1 MKAGIVGSWAKQKDT
16 ARLRRTF
23 LLIWRSHPS
32 SAMASLALVLCQA
45 FLPVALLFII
55 KQVVDVI
62 AMAYEQQ
69 VSVPTDKVIELI
81 VLGGVV
87 AILESVA
94 SSARRV
100 IGQIQSD
107 AVGERINDLIHA
119 KSIEVD
125 LAFYEDA
132 VHNDTLHR
140 AQELAP
146 NRPYRLVNTV
156 QDTLR
161 NLVSLVALAGV
172 LTSFHW
178 MVIPILVLS
187 TIPGAMLRLRDA
199 PRFYDWWR
207 KQTAR
212 ERKARYFGSVMCS
225 RAFAQELR
233 LYELG
238 PYFRARFLEVRGA
251 MRAASKRNA
260 LKRARADIVT
270 EVISVCGLF
279 GVFAL
284 LGTQTVEGHLTLGSL
299 VMAFQ
304 ALQRGW
310 THFGATLR
318 GVTDLREDD
327 LLLQD
332 LYRFLDLQPKVGS
345 PAQPVTMPR
354 TAAPGIV
361 LREVSFRYPGAQR
374 DALAS
379 ISLEIKAG
387 QRVAVVGHN
396 GSGKSTLIKLIARLY
411 DPSQGLI
418 TLDGVDLRALALAD
432 LRGAV
437 SVVSQDIV
445 RYQETARDNIRFG
458 ARGQQADDRAIAA
471 AARISGADR
480 VIAKLS
486 DGYDTMLGSVFE
498 KGSDLSPGEWQKM
511 AMARGYIRDARV
523 VLLDEPT
530 SAMDPKS
537 EDEILQAFGDITR
550 GRTSIIISHR
560 LSTVMT
566 ADCIHVLEGGR
577 LVESGTHAE
586 LMARNGAY
594 ARMFEIQA
602 VRYRG

>member
-1 MKAGIVGSWAKQKDT
+1 MTVGDSGSAVRRYNT

-32 SAMASLALVLCQA
+32 SAVASIVLVLCQA

-69 VSVPTDKVIELI
+69 ASVLTDTVMELI
-81 VLGGVV
+81 VLAGIV
-87 AILESVA
+87 AILESVV

-146 NRPYRLVNTV
+146 NRPYRLVNTI

-161 NLVSLVALAGV
+161 NLLSLVALAGV

-187 TIPGAMLRLRDA
+187 TIPGATLRLRDA

-225 RAFAQELR
+225 RVFAQELR

-260 LKRARADIVT
+260 LKRARADVTT

-284 LGTQTVEGHLTLGSL
+284 LGTQTLEGNLTLGSL

-332 LYRFLDLQPKVGS
+332 LYRFLDMKPKVGS
-345 PAQPVTMPR
+345 PDHPMSMPR

-361 LREVSFRYPGAQR
+361 LREVSFRYPGAER
-374 DALAS
+374 NALS
-379 ISLEIKAG
+379 NISLDIKPR

-418 TLDGVDLRALALAD
+418 TLDGIDLRALALSD
-432 LRGAV
+432 LRAAV

-458 ARGQQADDRAIAA
+458 ARGMQADDRVIVA
-471 AARISGADR
+471 AARLAGADR
-480 VIAKLS
+480 VIARLS
-486 DGYDTMLGSVFE
+486 AGYDTMLGNVFD
-498 KGSDLSPGEWQKM
+498 KGTDLSPGEWQKI
-511 AMARGYIRDARV
+511 AMARGVIRDARV

-537 EDEILQAFGDITR
+537 EDEILQAFAVITR

-566 ADCIHVLEGGR
+566 ADCIYVLEDGR
-577 LVESGTHAE
+577 LAESGTHAD